1 MTSFLS
7 RLFATPAPEPVI
19 TVAEPAPE
27 AVPVLPA
34 PPPGGTQFPVALMEA
49 FAAFQAAASQ
59 PEASLERRRA
69 MYMALKHLREAE
81 AVARVTLSQVAAQ
94 KGGPGRAATGR
105 HWAPQLQGLMDE
117 MAALQ
122 AGMAAELKGRRSRL
136 QGLLH
141 VTRERARDVRGYY
154 PARGRQVRVDSH
166 QARHCVQ
173 LTA

>member
-1 MTSFLS
+1 MTSLFS
-7 RLFATPAPEPVI
+7 RLFGTPAPEPTI
-19 TVAEPAPE
+19 AVAPAPQPE
-27 AVPVLPA
+27 AVTLPA
-34 PPPGGTQFPVALMEA
+34 PPPGGTQFPTALIEA

-59 PEASLERRRA
+59 PEASLDRRRA
-69 MYMALKHLREAE
+69 MYTALKHLREAE
-81 AVARVTLSQVAAQ
+81 AVARVTLSRAAQ
-94 KGGPGRAATGR
+94 GGAQGRAATGQ
-105 HWAPQLQGLMDE
+105 HWAPQLQGLMAE

-141 VTRERARDVRGYY
+141 VTRERAQDVRGYY

>member
-7 RLFATPAPEPVI
+7 RLFATPAPEPAI

-27 AVPVLPA
+27 AAPVLPA
-34 PPPGGTQFPVALMEA
+34 PPPGGTQFPVALVEA

-59 PEASLERRRA
+59 PEASLQRRRA
-69 MYMALKHLREAE
+69 MYDALKHLREAE

-94 KGGPGRAATGR
+94 KGGQGRAATGR
-105 HWAPQLQGLMDE
+105 HWAPQLQGLMAE

-141 VTRERARDVRGYY
+141 VTRERAQDVRGYY
-154 PARGRQVRVDSH
+154 PGRGRQVRVDSY

-173 LTA
+173 FTA